1 MRATTTTSRE
11 TLRIPGPTP
20 VPPEVMAA
28 MQWEMMPHRGEA
40 FQEFYLETLR
50 LARLAHRT
58 ESDVLIFPGSGSAG
72 WEAAIVNLFSPGDMV
87 VAAICGDFGARFA
100 KVAATFGLDVRRLDV
115 PWGEPVLPDAVNA
128 ALDAAPGAKALLVAY
143 NETSTAL
150 MNPIEEIAKVV
161 RAHDALIIVDAVSAA
176 GGLPMEVDV
185 WGLDLVL
192 SGSQKAWMCP
202 PGLMLTAIGPRA
214 WEAYERS
221 TFPRFFWDF
230 GTARDNAAKGMSA
243 TTAPLTMLYA
253 LRGALE
259 MIQAEGLEN
268 VWDRH
273 RRLAT
278 NVRTAI
284 TERGFELFPNADFA
298 SNTLTGV
305 RPPHGM
311 AARDV
316 VKAVRERHGIEFEA
330 GKGPIID
337 DIVRLGHMGW
347 VHQPEL
353 EIAVS
358 ALLDV
363 LETAP

>member
-1 MRATTTTSRE
+1 MARSSRE

-28 MQWEMMPHRGEA
+28 MQREMMPHRGEA
-40 FQEFYLETLR
+40 FQEFYAETLR

-58 ESDVLIFPGSGSAG
+58 ESEVLVWPGSGSAG
-72 WEAAIVNLFSPGDMV
+72 WEAAIVNLFSPGDTV
-87 VAAICGDFGARFA
+87 VAAVCGDFGSRFA
-100 KVAATFGLDVRRLDV
+100 KVAETFGLDVRRLDV
-115 PWGEPVLPDAVNA
+115 PWGQPVLPDAVDA
-128 ALDAAPGAKALLVAY
+128 ALASAPGAKALLVAY

-150 MNPIEEIAKVV
+150 MNPIREIAAVV
-161 RAHDALIIVDAVSAA
+161 HGHGALIVVDAVSAA
-176 GGLPMEVDV
+176 GGLPMEVDA

-214 WEAYERS
+214 WEAHERAR
-221 TFPRFFWDF
+221 FPRFFWDF
-230 GTARDNAAKGMSA
+230 GTARENAARGMSA

-253 LRGALE
+253 LRAALE
-259 MIQAEGLEN
+259 MIHAEGLAA
-268 VWDRH
+268 VWERH

-278 NVRTAI
+278 GVRTAL
-284 TERGFELFPNADFA
+284 TEKGFELFANADFA
-298 SNTLTGV
+298 SDTLTGV
-305 RPPHGM
+305 RPPRGV

-316 VKAVRERHGIEFEA
+316 VKAVRQRHGVELEA

-353 EIAVS
+353 DEAVG
-358 ALLDV
+358 ALVDV
-363 LETAP
+363 LERGS